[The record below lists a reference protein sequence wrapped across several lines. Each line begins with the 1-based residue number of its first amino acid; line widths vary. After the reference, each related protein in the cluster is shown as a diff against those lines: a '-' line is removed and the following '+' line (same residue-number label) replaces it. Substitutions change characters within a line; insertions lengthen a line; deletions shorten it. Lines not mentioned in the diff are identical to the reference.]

1 MPPRVSYKLKMPP
14 RVSYKLKMPPRE
26 MISLAPE
33 STFDPSDSLFST
45 MDGECSAIIKLNPPL
60 KRLEDCDSTM
70 DGECSTIIK
79 LNPPLKRLEDC
90 DSTMDGEC
98 STIIKLNPPLKRL
111 EDCDSTMG
119 GECSAVI
126 KPNLPLKRM
135 KILDSTISTRS
146 EVIVGNIHPSNMD
159 DVEHLNNSLSN
170 PGSPLDRSTPISDCD
185 IAETEVGTSTLENSP
200 IQAMEVSD
208 VEQEKKSV
216 AHQHQWQKQQC
227 KLHQLPGTSCKYT
240 SHQ

>member
-1 MPPRVSYKLKMPP
+1 MNNLFNKNTNLTDKLPDLPEVVLDEAGTSKESE
-14 RVSYKLKMPPRE
+14 RNKR

-45 MDGECSAIIKLNPPL
+45 MDGESSAIIKLNPPL

-70 DGECSTIIK
+70 DGECSV
-79 LNPPLKRLEDC
+79 
-90 DSTMDGEC
+90 
-98 STIIKLNPPLKRL
+98 
-111 EDCDSTMG
+111 
-119 GECSAVI
+119 VI
-126 KPNLPLKRM
+126 KPNPPLKRM

-185 IAETEVGTSTLENSP
+185 IAETEVGASTLENSP
-200 IQAMEVSD
+200 IQSMEVAE
-208 VEQEKKSV
+208 VVQEKESV
-216 AHQHQWQKQQC
+216 VDKRPVP
-227 KLHQLPGTSCKYT
+227 KTSMHT
-240 SHQ
+240 PPAPRNFL